1 MVRKVEAEVGR
12 KIKIEDGVKEIYD
25 AKVVPY
31 SNGARISAQKR
42 NIGKRVIVIILED

>member
-1 MVRKVEAEVGR
+1 MVRQIQIEVGQ
-12 KIKIEDGVKEIYD
+12 KIKIEDNVEEIYD

-42 NIGKRVIVIILED
+42 NIGKKVIVVVLKD